1 MKNFKVL
8 EDFIIPLGL
17 MAILVI
23 ILFILKPVIGFF
35 GLIILLVSGYFLYE
49 KSVELSK
56 KQVEIIENLN
66 RNFESASSDMVF
78 NMPFPVVLL
87 NEDSEVLWY
96 NQPFLKIVNDDSL
109 VNKNIDKIIDDIDV
123 KFVDDDRES
132 TRTIDL
138 DGTYYRVYKNNVE
151 KNNGDTISIL
161 YFVDD
166 TDYIDV
172 KNICNDMRIC
182 FGSVYIDNYDEIGA
196 GKKGYHKSVITSE
209 VENIILEYFTQMG
222 GVVRKYDDEKYLVIA
237 NSVSLISM
245 IEDKFSLLDR
255 VRDIGTE
262 NESTIS
268 LSIGMSDA
276 IDDITLAYE
285 QSREAVDLA
294 LGRGGDQVAL
304 RVKDG
309 YEFFGGKTQAKE
321 KRNRVRA
328 RVIGNSLSN
337 LIDESNRIFIMGH
350 KNADLDAI
358 GADIGMLGVVMR
370 KNKEGYIVL
379 NSSNPGIKVILEEM
393 EKTAGDFYD
402 KIIDSEEALSL
413 ADKTTSL
420 VISVDNHKTVIS
432 EEPRLLDI
440 VDDVVIID
448 HHRKGEDAIK
458 DPVLSYVEPYASSTC
473 ELITEI
479 LEFMDDNLDLSEFEA
494 CAMLAGIVLDTK
506 NFTSKTGVRTFEA
519 ASILRRQGADPAKVN
534 HYFNNDI
541 DTVRLTTKVIHNANI
556 LDDKIAISKL
566 EEDVDSGILIA
577 AQAADSLL
585 NIRGIDASFVLTDMG
600 DYIHVSGR
608 SNGNVSVQIILEKL
622 GGGGHLTSAACQIRD
637 HSIDE
642 SYDMLVSAIRDYY
655 EDLKIQEEENEDYF
669 TQGS

>member
-379 NSSNPGIKVILEEM
+379 NSSNPGIKVIL
-393 EKTAGDFYD
+393 
-402 KIIDSEEALSL
+402 
-413 ADKTTSL
+413 
-420 VISVDNHKTVIS
+420 
-432 EEPRLLDI
+432 
-440 VDDVVIID
+440 
-448 HHRKGEDAIK
+448 
-458 DPVLSYVEPYASSTC
+458 
-473 ELITEI
+473 
-479 LEFMDDNLDLSEFEA
+479 
-494 CAMLAGIVLDTK
+494 
-506 NFTSKTGVRTFEA
+506 
-519 ASILRRQGADPAKVN
+519 
-534 HYFNNDI
+534 
-541 DTVRLTTKVIHNANI
+541 
-556 LDDKIAISKL
+556 
-566 EEDVDSGILIA
+566 
-577 AQAADSLL
+577 
-585 NIRGIDASFVLTDMG
+585 
-600 DYIHVSGR
+600 
-608 SNGNVSVQIILEKL
+608 
-622 GGGGHLTSAACQIRD
+622 
-637 HSIDE
+637 
-642 SYDMLVSAIRDYY
+642 
-655 EDLKIQEEENEDYF
+655 
-669 TQGS
+669 